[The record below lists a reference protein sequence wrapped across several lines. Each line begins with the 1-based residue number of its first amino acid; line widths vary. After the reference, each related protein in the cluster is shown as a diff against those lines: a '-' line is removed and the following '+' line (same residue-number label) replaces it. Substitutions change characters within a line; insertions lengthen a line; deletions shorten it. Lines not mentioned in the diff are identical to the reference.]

1 MATEDWDLGGEREGG
16 RERGRESK
24 RKGDERERGEREER
38 GREERE
44 MEEEVRKKNR
54 KKERKEEEEEKSKE
68 QGRKWGKE
76 LELLMDDLPATQ
88 DSLPLFT
95 SISTLTL
102 EEESVPNTLVTVQLN
117 PSLWTSVEVK
127 L

>member
-1 MATEDWDLGGEREGG
+1 MRGS
-16 RERGRESK
+16 ERGREGE
-24 RKGDERERGEREER
+24 RKGRKEGGRREGGERKRGERN
-38 GREERE
+38 GG
-44 MEEEVRKKNR
+44 EVRKKNR
-54 KKERKEEEEEKSKE
+54 EKERKEEEEEEQRKRVRSKGE
-68 QGRKWGKE
+68 SGRKE
-76 LELLMDDLPATQ
+76 LELLYDDLPATQ

>member
-1 MATEDWDLGGEREGG
+1 MREGG
-16 RERGRESK
+16 RERGREGK
-24 RKGDERERGEREER
+24 REGGEREER

-54 KKERKEEEEEKSKE
+54 KKERKEEEEEEQRKRVRSKGE
-68 QGRKWGKE
+68 SGRK
-76 LELLMDDLPATQ
+76 ELLYDDLPATQ

>member
-1 MATEDWDLGGEREGG
+1 MREGG
-16 RERGRESK
+16 RERGREGK
-24 RKGDERERGEREER
+24 REGGEREER

-54 KKERKEEEEEKSKE
+54 KKERKEEEEEEQRKRVRSKGE
-68 QGRKWGKE
+68 SGRKE
-76 LELLMDDLPATQ
+76 LELLYDDLPATQ

>member
-1 MATEDWDLGGEREGG
+1 
-16 RERGRESK
+16 
-24 RKGDERERGEREER
+24 
-38 GREERE
+38 

-54 KKERKEEEEEKSKE
+54 KKERKEEEEEEEEEKSKE

>member
-1 MATEDWDLGGEREGG
+1 MREGG
-16 RERGRESK
+16 RERGREGK
-24 RKGDERERGEREER
+24 REGGEREER

-54 KKERKEEEEEKSKE
+54 KKERKEEEEEEQTKKVRSKGE
-68 QGRKWGKE
+68 SGRKQ
-76 LELLMDDLPATQ
+76 LELLYDDLPATQ

>member
-1 MATEDWDLGGEREGG
+1 M
-16 RERGRESK
+16 
-24 RKGDERERGEREER
+24 
-38 GREERE
+38 
-44 MEEEVRKKNR
+44 RKKNR
-54 KKERKEEEEEKSKE
+54 KKERKKEEEEEQRKRVRSKGE
-68 QGRKWGKE
+68 SEGKE
-76 LELLMDDLPATQ
+76 LELLYDDLPATQ
-88 DSLPLFT
+88 NSLPLFA